1 MSQNNKAE
9 KEALK
14 KAEAEK
20 LALEKA
26 EALAKEV
33 SEKEA
38 LEKAEAEKKLSVIGS
53 FEIVCTEENFAFRT
67 KFWKKGEKTSVSTE
81 ETYPEDF
88 FKKI

>member
-20 LALEKA
+20 LALEK
-26 EALAKEV
+26 
-33 SEKEA
+33 EA
-38 LEKAEAEKKLSVIGS
+38 LEKAEAEKKLSAVGS